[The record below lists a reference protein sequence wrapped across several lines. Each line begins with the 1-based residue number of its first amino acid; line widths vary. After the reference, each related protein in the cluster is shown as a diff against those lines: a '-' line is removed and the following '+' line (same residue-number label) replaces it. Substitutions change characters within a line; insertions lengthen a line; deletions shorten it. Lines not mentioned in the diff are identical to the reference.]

1 MSCLFN
7 RYKPHYF
14 AGRGLYEGSH
24 AVGHTGISPGI
35 PRRSFDGDLD
45 GWMVQVR
52 ALSRPG
58 KVSHIELGK
67 PSMESIS
74 SEMHTAHIQKLCLL
88 KDFHEVVR
96 SHGYNLPPSVSQKQ

>member
-24 AVGHTGISPGI
+24 TGISPGI
-35 PRRSFDGDLD
+35 PRWSFDGDLD

-74 SEMHTAHIQKLCLL
+74 SETHTAHIQKLCLL
-88 KDFHEVVR
+88 KEP
-96 SHGYNLPPSVSQKQ
+96 SGPP